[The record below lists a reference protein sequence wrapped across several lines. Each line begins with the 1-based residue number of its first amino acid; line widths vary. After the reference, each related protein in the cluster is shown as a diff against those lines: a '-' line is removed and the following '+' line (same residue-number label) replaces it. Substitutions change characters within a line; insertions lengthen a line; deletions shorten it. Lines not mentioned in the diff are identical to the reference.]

1 MTVLETPPFVVSQPQ
16 PPAVQLRLENAVL
29 FPQEFQNIAL
39 LPLEPAEQ
47 RGDDHVQAEA
57 LAKSTGTKRRRNL
70 RTLRARRASGFSTRK
85 ARSSSECRRFGDG

>member
-39 LPLEPAEQ
+39 LPLKPAEQ
-47 RGDDHVQAEA
+47 RGDEHVQRKHSRSLRGQSSTQFADTTGAASIGVLDAEGKVVQRVPA
-57 LAKSTGTKRRRNL
+57 LR
-70 RTLRARRASGFSTRK
+70 
-85 ARSSSECRRFGDG
+85 